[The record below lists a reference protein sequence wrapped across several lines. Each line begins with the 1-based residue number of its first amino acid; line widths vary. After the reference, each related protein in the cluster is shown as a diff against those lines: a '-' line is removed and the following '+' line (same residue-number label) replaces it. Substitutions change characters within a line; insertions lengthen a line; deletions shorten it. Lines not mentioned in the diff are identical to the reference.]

1 MYLIFDTETTG
12 LPKNFRAPIT
22 DTDNWPRCVQIAWQ
36 LHDADGSLIEHKDF
50 LIKPDGFEIPFQ
62 SEQIHGIST
71 ALAHEKGISLEEVL
85 AEFQQVLGKSKFLVG
100 QNLRFDLNVMGCE
113 FHRLQKD
120 NGWLEIPVLDT
131 CTETTALLCQI
142 PGGRGGKFKLPTLS
156 ELHEHLF
163 GDKFQE
169 AHNAT
174 ADVEAT
180 ARCFFELIR
189 VRSFSKDELLLD
201 DEQYAHFF
209 DKNSALVQPIGLKHV
224 NLFKASKALVKKV
237 AKQSDRSDKEVKKGV
252 EKLANVS
259 FSHLH
264 NRTQFSVLQSTI
276 QVKNLINKAVEYNMP
291 AVAFS
296 DNGNM
301 MAAFQFVETAAN
313 HNSQI
318 DQKIEALQKE
328 DEVDKEE
335 VEKLS
340 SKKILPIVGCEFH
353 VCHDRNDKSYKDNG
367 YQVPF
372 LAKNKNGYQNLIK
385 LSSIGF
391 IEGFYYVPRIDK
403 DILLEYAD
411 DIIVTSGGF
420 YGEIPQLILN
430 EGETRA
436 EEALLWWK
444 EKFKDDFYIELVRHG
459 LEEEEKVNETLLK
472 FAKKH
477 SIKYFASNETYYL
490 NKEDADAHDVLLCIK
505 DGERKSTPKGRGR
518 GFRFG
523 FANNE
528 YYFKSPDEMKALFS
542 DLPEAIITT
551 NEIIAKCSPYRLAAD
566 VLLPEFEIPNEF
578 RDDMDN
584 ANKSLKIGE
593 NNFLRHLTYEGA
605 KKRYDEITDEIKE
618 RIDFELEIIRNTGYP
633 GYFLIVQDFCNAAR
647 DMGVSVGPGRGSA
660 AGSAVA
666 YCTGITNVDPIEYNL
681 LFERF

>member
-36 LHDADGSLIEHKDF
+36 LHDKDGSIIEHKDF
-50 LIKPDGFEIPFQ
+50 LIQPEGFEIPFQ

-71 ALAHEKGISLEEVL
+71 ALAKEKGSPLNDVLQEFQEVL
-85 AEFQQVLGKSKFLVG
+85 SKSKFLIG
-100 QNLRFDLNVMGCE
+100 QNLKFDLNVMGCE
-113 FHRLQKD
+113 FHRLQQD
-120 NGWLEIPVLDT
+120 NSWLEIPVLDT
-131 CTETTALLCQI
+131 CTEKTAMLCQL

-156 ELHEHLF
+156 ELHEYLF

-189 VRSFSKDELLLD
+189 VRSFSKSELILD

-209 DKNSALVQPIGLKHV
+209 EKNHDVIQPIGLKHI
-224 NLFKASKALVKKV
+224 NLFKSSKELVKKV
-237 AKQSDRSDKEVKKGV
+237 SKSSDRTEKEVRKGI
-252 EKLANVS
+252 EKLANIP

-276 QVKNLINKAVEYNMP
+276 QVKNLINKAIEYQMP

-318 DQKIEALQKE
+318 EQEILTLQKQGE
-328 DEVDKEE
+328 DNEE
-335 VEKLS
+335 KINLLNN
-340 SKKILPIVGCEFH
+340 KKILLIVGCEFH

-403 DILLEYAD
+403 DILLDYAE

-420 YGEIPQLILN
+420 YGEISQMILN
-430 EGETRA
+430 EGESRA
-436 EEALLWWK
+436 EESLLWWK
-444 EKFKDDFYIELVRHG
+444 E
-459 LEEEEKVNETLLK
+459 
-472 FAKKH
+472 
-477 SIKYFASNETYYL
+477 
-490 NKEDADAHDVLLCIK
+490 
-505 DGERKSTPKGRGR
+505 
-518 GFRFG
+518 
-523 FANNE
+523 
-528 YYFKSPDEMKALFS
+528 
-542 DLPEAIITT
+542 
-551 NEIIAKCSPYRLAAD
+551 
-566 VLLPEFEIPNEF
+566 
-578 RDDMDN
+578 
-584 ANKSLKIGE
+584 
-593 NNFLRHLTYEGA
+593 
-605 KKRYDEITDEIKE
+605 
-618 RIDFELEIIRNTGYP
+618 
-633 GYFLIVQDFCNAAR
+633 
-647 DMGVSVGPGRGSA
+647 
-660 AGSAVA
+660 
-666 YCTGITNVDPIEYNL
+666 
-681 LFERF
+681 